1 MEIKKKL
8 NFAGTYDV
16 QLIKDGKKLTILWAR
31 VLDLYMVL
39 EDGERMPFRQAKS
52 IEFDISVEDKEVYQ
66 LFDKLYDD
74 VINGNVFEAKSKT
87 KEKID
92 RITLYNYDLL
102 VDENKNIVWVSDDGR
117 FDEVDRMQISKR
129 DNSYRLTF
137 TRTENQSIGEFKDPY
152 AIYVRLRTSGSRYDP
167 FYIPFIRMYRSLQG
181 LDETRE
187 DKVVDN
193 SQIQKRTRKQDNK
206 Q

>member
-8 NFAGTYDV
+8 NFEGTYDI
-16 QLIKDGKKLTILWAR
+16 QLVKDGKKLTILWAR

-39 EDGERMPFRQAKS
+39 EDGERLPFRKTKS
-52 IEFDISVEDKEVYQ
+52 IDFDINVGDKEIYG
-66 LFDKLYDD
+66 LFDKLYND
-74 VINGNVFEAKSKT
+74 VIDGNIFETASK
-87 KEKID
+87 KKD
-92 RITLYNYDLL
+92 RITLYNYNLL

-117 FDEVDRMQISKR
+117 FDEVDRMKISKM

-167 FYIPFIRMYRSLQG
+167 FYVPFIRMFRSLQG
-181 LDETRE
+181 IDEKLD
-187 DKVVDN
+187 DKVNDGGQSRV
-193 SQIQKRTRKQDNK
+193 RTKESNNEQ
-206 Q
+206 

>member
-8 NFAGTYDV
+8 NFEGTYDI
-16 QLIKDGKKLTILWAR
+16 QLVKDGKKLTILWAR

-39 EDGERMPFRQAKS
+39 EDGERLPFRKTKS
-52 IEFDISVEDKEVYQ
+52 IDFDINVEDKEIYG
-66 LFDKLYDD
+66 LFDKLYND
-74 VINGNVFEAKSKT
+74 VIDGNIFETASK
-87 KEKID
+87 KKD
-92 RITLYNYDLL
+92 RITLYNYNLL

-117 FDEVDRMQISKR
+117 FDEVDRMQISKK

-167 FYIPFIRMYRSLQG
+167 FYVPFIRMFRSLQG
-181 LDETRE
+181 IDEKLD
-187 DKVVDN
+187 DKINDGGQSRV
-193 SQIQKRTRKQDNK
+193 RTKESNNEQ
-206 Q
+206 

>member
-8 NFAGTYDV
+8 NFEGTYDI
-16 QLIKDGKKLTILWAR
+16 QLVKDGKKLTILWAR

-39 EDGERMPFRQAKS
+39 EDGERLPFRKTKS
-52 IEFDISVEDKEVYQ
+52 IDFDINVEDKEIYG
-66 LFDKLYDD
+66 LFDKLYND
-74 VINGNVFEAKSKT
+74 VIDGNIFETASK
-87 KEKID
+87 KKD
-92 RITLYNYDLL
+92 RITLYNYNLL

-117 FDEVDRMQISKR
+117 FDEVDRMQISKK

-167 FYIPFIRMYRSLQG
+167 FYVPFIRMFRSLQG
-181 LDETRE
+181 IDEKLD
-187 DKVVDN
+187 DKVNDGGQSRV
-193 SQIQKRTRKQDNK
+193 RTKESNNEQ
-206 Q
+206 